1 MKKLALVSILVLVA
15 LLSIQ
20 STVLAEQPVVRAM
33 LFFSPTCGH
42 CHKVINENMPVIFDS
57 FGGIETVDIYYITAQ
72 TEAEKAFEETNGP
85 LMFMHSNDQLEVVYV
100 NVGWEEGYNIFAA
113 AAEMYELS
121 GGVPQL
127 IVGDQTLVGSLDIP
141 TLFPAIVAEGL
152 AGSGIDWPPIAGLQE
167 LLDRKTV
174 FRLAD
179 EASTAAAPTQ
189 NAATSETT
197 SVEPTAEPV
206 VATEEPVV
214 FTPRTVAE
222 MSMLERVKLDP
233 LGNSI
238 SILVLIGM
246 IICLILTLFQITN
259 SSITQP
265 ASWKNQVILVISIIG
280 LAVAAYLTFVEST
293 GTEAVCGP
301 VGDCNTVNQSEY
313 AFLFGLIPVGG
324 MGMLGYI
331 GILTALFLNHFT
343 KAILSDLA
351 SMALFGMATF
361 GTLFSIYLTFLEPF
375 IIGATCAWC
384 LSSAIIITTI
394 MALSSSSARA
404 AWNRI
409 K

>member
-42 CHKVINENMPVIFDS
+42 CHKVINENMPVIFER

-100 NVGWEEGYNIFAA
+100 NVGWEEGYEIFAA
-113 AAEMYELS
+113 TAEMYELG

-127 IVGDQTLVGSLDIP
+127 IVGDHTLVGSVNIP
-141 TLFPAIVAEGL
+141 ELFPAIVAEGL
-152 AGSGIDWPPIAGLQE
+152 AGSGIDWPPVPGLQE

-174 FRLAD
+174 FRLA
-179 EASTAAAPTQ
+179 
-189 NAATSETT
+189 
-197 SVEPTAEPV
+197 VEPTAEPV
-206 VATEEPVV
+206 AATEEPVV

-233 LGNSI
+233 LGNSL

-246 IICLILTLFQITN
+246 IIILILTLFQITI
-259 SSITQP
+259 SSKTQP

-313 AFLFGLIPVGG
+313 AFLFGLIPIGA
-324 MGMLGYI
+324 MGMFGYI

-343 KAILSDLA
+343 KAILSDLS

-384 LSSAIIITTI
+384 LSSAIFITAI